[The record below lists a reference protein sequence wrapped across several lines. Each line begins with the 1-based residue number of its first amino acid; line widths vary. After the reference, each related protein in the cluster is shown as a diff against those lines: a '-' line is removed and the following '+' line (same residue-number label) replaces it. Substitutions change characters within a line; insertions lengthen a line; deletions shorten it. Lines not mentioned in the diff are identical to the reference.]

1 MRRKESDWADL
12 IGEPVRIHPEDIPDI
27 ELYMDQITTFMN
39 TRLESTKRYPT
50 DKILTKMMI
59 NNYTKN
65 HLLPPS
71 AKKKYKKEHLYMLV
85 FIYHLKSMLSI
96 TDIQTLLGPI
106 SDSFFFVDEDN
117 NLSLEDIYDRTT
129 RMCADRH
136 PDIREDILQ
145 AAQKTKD
152 TYSDYT
158 LSDEDRD
165 YLETFSLI
173 YQLCYDIYVRKQLIE
188 KLIDRYRDNHP
199 AEKNKKK

>member
-1 MRRKESDWADL
+1 MRRKESDWTDL
-12 IGEPVRIHPEDIPDI
+12 IGDPVRIRPEDIPDI

-71 AKKKYKKEHLYMLV
+71 VKKKYKKEHLYMLF
-85 FIYHLKSMLSI
+85 FIYHLKTMLSI

-106 SDSFFFVDEDN
+106 SESFFFADEDS

-129 RMCADRH
+129 RMCTDRH

-145 AAQKTKD
+145 AAKKAKD
-152 TYSDYT
+152 TYSDYI
-158 LSDEDRD
+158 LSEEDKD
-165 YLETFSLI
+165 YLDTFSLI

-199 AEKNKKK
+199 TEHSKKK